1 MVIFISTE
9 KRSYFRLGLVPTREF
24 SANSFGL
31 LLLSV
36 KGHLAGKERATF
48 TTSML
53 LEIENVFTERGKT
66 HTAGI
71 PIPKNSSSAGSLVSK
86 N

>member
-9 KRSYFRLGLVPTREF
+9 KRSYFRLGLVLTREF

-36 KGHLAGKERATF
+36 KGHLAGEERAIF
-48 TTSML
+48 TTCML
-53 LEIENVFTERGKT
+53 LEI
-66 HTAGI
+66 
-71 PIPKNSSSAGSLVSK
+71 
-86 N
+86 